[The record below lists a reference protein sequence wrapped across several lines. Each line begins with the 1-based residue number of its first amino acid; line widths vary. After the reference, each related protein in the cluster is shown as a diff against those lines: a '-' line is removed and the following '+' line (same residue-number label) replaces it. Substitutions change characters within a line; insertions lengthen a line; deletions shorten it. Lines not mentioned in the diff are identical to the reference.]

1 MCGGL
6 VVLAPGSPYQ
16 ILGAIL
22 IMQFHLLVV
31 LKLAPFIKDSEDWSS
46 FISTLGLC
54 AMSLGAYSMMLHA
67 GKEELDRIG
76 AVLVGISV
84 FCITIV
90 IAIMILID
98 CGLWKRLHGAKT
110 NVTEE
115 LQTQIQPVN
124 ENTILNIDE
133 DNQNNQNNQSI
144 NEVSNSS
151 GISTVPIRNIGSGT
165 QIHPAAQNQNL
176 RRDSLLLHVHN
187 IHEEHR
193 QSQITLDANIQR
205 QARKQK
211 RKTELRVQAR
221 SKLKQQKILTN
232 VPAFAKLTEN
242 EIEAMINVMTRENHL
257 KGTVLCLQGDVANK
271 FYVVMDGECIACIK
285 RNDETRKVGTIGQFK
300 FFGESSLL
308 SEQGVDLIRNASVEV
323 STEVLT
329 VMVLTKSNFHALIE
343 SGKLNK
349 DVLEGV
355 KKIDLERQAEN
366 VENDDE

>member
-22 IMQFHLLVV
+22 IMLFHLLVV

-54 AMSLGAYSMMLHA
+54 LTSLGAYSMLLKA
-67 GKEELDRIG
+67 DTDELNVIG

-98 CGLWKRLHGAKT
+98 CGLWKRLKGAKT

-115 LQTQIQPVN
+115 SQTQIQPVN

-133 DNQNNQNNQSI
+133 NNQNNQNNQSI
-144 NEVSNSS
+144 NEDSNSS

-193 QSQITLDANIQR
+193 QSQIILDANIQR

-232 VPAFAKLTEN
+232 VPAFTKLTEN

-308 SEQGVDLIRNASVEV
+308 SEPDVNDTRNASVEV
-323 STEVLT
+323 ESEFCSLL
-329 VMVLTKSNFHALIE
+329 VLTKSKFYGLIE
-343 SGKLNK
+343 QGVLNR
-349 DVLEGV
+349 DVLDGV
-355 KKIDLERQAEN
+355 KKVDSTRQEQN
-366 VENDDE
+366 MEV